1 MLYVQDG
8 KMARIEATF
17 VFPVIQK
24 GFIFAALQTL
34 IEQTPIELRTIVVDQ
49 TKAGLFDDKEL
60 WEKVSPLVD
69 LYLRPPRNLGFAK
82 GMNEGIIH
90 GLHWGSK
97 YVVACND
104 DVEFI
109 DPRWWPGLLEQFQ
122 AFPEMMA
129 VNPASVIEPG
139 WGYGIGVPG
148 HECPE
153 WGVVVDGKNICV
165 KGKDGKPITVEKA
178 RTKEGY
184 SELLELR
191 KGHIEG
197 FAGWCVVF
205 PRETLETVGLY
216 DERFCPG
223 GGEDYDI
230 CHRIYEAGGRASA
243 TLRSFVWHWWGK
255 SKDIVHTGSEPLPT
269 NRKVFQHTDDLFEH
283 SPDGAN
289 SPIFP
294 ERHGEPDKPFDNKRK
309 RKSKGVFI
317 DDIR

>member
-1 MLYVQDG
+1 
-8 KMARIEATF
+8 MARIEATF

-24 GFIFAALQTL
+24 GYIHAALETL
-34 IEQTPIELRTIVVDQ
+34 IKQTPIELRTVVVDQ
-49 TKAGLFDDKEL
+49 TKQGLFSDPEY
-60 WEKVSPLVD
+60 WAKVSPLVD
-69 LYLRPPRNLGFAK
+69 MYLRPPRNLGFAK

-104 DVEFI
+104 DVEFL
-109 DPRWWPGLLEQFQ
+109 DPRWWPGILEQFA

-139 WGYGIGVPG
+139 WGYGIGLPDHKAPPWGTVIDGDIYPKD
-148 HECPE
+148 PE
-153 WGVVVDGKNICV
+153 DP
-165 KGKDGKPITVEKA
+165 DGKPITYEMAKT
-178 RTKEGY
+178 RGGY
-184 SELLELR
+184 DKLLAHR
-191 KGHIEG
+191 QGHIEG
-197 FAGWCVVF
+197 FAGWCVVGK
-205 PRETLETVGLY
+205 RKMWESEVGLY

-223 GGEDYDI
+223 GGEDYDL
-230 CHRIYEAGGRASA
+230 CHRIYIAGGRASA

-255 SKDIVHTGSEPLPT
+255 SKEIVNTSDEPMPT
-269 NRKVFQHTDDLFEH
+269 NRGTFQHTDALYDP

-294 ERHGEPDKPFDNKRK
+294 HRPNDESKPFENKRK
-309 RKSKGVFI
+309 RKSMGVFV